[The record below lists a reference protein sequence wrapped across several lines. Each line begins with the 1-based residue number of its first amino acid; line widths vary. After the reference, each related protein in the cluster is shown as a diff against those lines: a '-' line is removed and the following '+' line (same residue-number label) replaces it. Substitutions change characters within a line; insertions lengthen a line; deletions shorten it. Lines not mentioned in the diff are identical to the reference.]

1 MRLRIRLPGILC
13 LALLLADATGS
24 LFGQETTSRN
34 RDAEPSI
41 IPCALLPFQE
51 RGGRDVKSVGQSV
64 TDLLFAELVAKPE
77 MYLVEREDLA
87 KIISEQELNLTGAVQ
102 PEQAV
107 QIGQLTGARILIT
120 GSVVQTEN
128 TVYLVAKIIGTETT
142 RVLGASVKGRL
153 DDDLSGLTGSLADA
167 IAKTITTQS
176 DRLLPAA
183 VAPVDRL
190 AVLREKL
197 GKGKKPALTVSI
209 REQHLGQTSLDPAAE
224 TRFLMLAR
232 ETGFTVLDRQSGNTS
247 EADVVITGEGLS
259 AFGSRIGNLAS
270 VKSRLEVKAVDRKT
284 GRVLAVDRQTVVTV
298 DLNDQIAGKTGL
310 EEAAARIA
318 ERLLPRLISDG
329 KK

>member
-1 MRLRIRLPGILC
+1 MRSQMKAGRLLC
-13 LALLLADATGS
+13 LALLIVQAGANLFAQQSSEKGS
-24 LFGQETTSRN
+24 GGAKT
-34 RDAEPSI
+34 I

-51 RGGRDVKSVGQSV
+51 RGGRDVKSVGPTV
-64 TDLLFAELVAKPE
+64 TDLLFAELVARPE
-77 MYLVEREDLA
+77 MYLVEREELT
-87 KIISEQELNLTGAVQ
+87 KILSEQELNLTGAVN

-153 DDDLSGLTGSLADA
+153 DDDLSGLAGSLADA
-167 IAKTITTQS
+167 IAQTITTQS
-176 DRLLPAA
+176 DRLLPA
-183 VAPVDRL
+183 VAAPGDRL
-190 AVLREKL
+190 ATLREKL
-197 GKGKKPALTVSI
+197 GKGKKPVLTVSI
-209 REQHLGQTSLDPAAE
+209 REQHVGQASLDPAAE
-224 TRFLMLAR
+224 TRLLMLAQ

-284 GRVLAVDRQTVVTV
+284 GRVLAVDRQAVVTV
-298 DLNDQIAGKTGL
+298 DLNDQIAGKAGL

-318 ERLLPRLISDG
+318 ERLLPKLISGG